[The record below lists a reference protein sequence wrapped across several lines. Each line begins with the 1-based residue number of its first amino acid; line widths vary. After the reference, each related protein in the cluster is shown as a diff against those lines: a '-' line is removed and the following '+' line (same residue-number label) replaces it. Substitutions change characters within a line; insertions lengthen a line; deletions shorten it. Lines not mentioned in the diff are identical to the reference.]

1 MLLKNWNEELSKKLA
16 NGLAIRRNGVK
27 FVEVSVKTV
36 RAWDPSGSAKGK
48 EAKSKFLPKEGNG
61 QIVGLWKVKGNSG
74 CLKWGGELWEKGI
87 S

>member
-36 RAWDPSGSAKGK
+36 RA
-48 EAKSKFLPKEGNG
+48 
-61 QIVGLWKVKGNSG
+61 
-74 CLKWGGELWEKGI
+74 
-87 S
+87 